1 MRSSCGMSSGKLW
14 RAKSENDWH
23 GAPVALHC
31 RHAAPPTLRVAL
43 AVVAGAALWI
53 AQSPRPATQAAP
65 TTAPLPELAPVEA
78 VDLLSLMTLPAILR
92 HCTTPL
98 LLELAG
104 KPPASERNYAGRI
117 RGIFRMTDR
126 RFGTAAGDSLRLES
140 LRQVETLHAKL
151 AKYARRHG
159 RNDGDDRE

>member
-1 MRSSCGMSSGKLW
+1 MVGTARPLRST
-14 RAKSENDWH
+14 
-23 GAPVALHC
+23 
-31 RHAAPPTLRVAL
+31 AAMQRLLSLRVAL

-78 VDLLSLMTLPAILR
+78 EDLLSLMTLPAILR